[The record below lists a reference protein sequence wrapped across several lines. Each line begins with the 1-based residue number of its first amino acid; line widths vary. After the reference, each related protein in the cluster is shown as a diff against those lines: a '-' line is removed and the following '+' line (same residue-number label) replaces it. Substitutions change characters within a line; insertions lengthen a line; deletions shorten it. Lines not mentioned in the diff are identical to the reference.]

1 MPQLKELIKK
11 IYTLEYYSTF
21 TKKEILSFATTWMK
35 LDGTMQSEIS
45 QTEKQKLHPTWY
57 HLYVQ
62 SKNKKQTKTKHSW
75 E

>member
-21 TKKEILSFATTWMK
+21 IKKEILSFATTWMK

-45 QTEKQKLHPTWY
+45 QTEKQKLHRTWY

-62 SKNKKQTKTKHSW
+62 SKKKKKKKHRW